1 MQVSYDQYYDQIQFV
16 DFSLMLKGLRE
27 SPGLVYTRS
36 SFSGGSS
43 SCGYNES
50 ESNSQEV
57 APQTSEDTD
66 PYIRSITSSQ
76 TNPESNLQTLGI
88 SQNCID
94 FEEVATPLDKIDNI
108 EDMLL
113 VITDVL
119 HSKYLKKLIFTL
131 ISTFG
136 LIIISSSTCSL
147 SGADSS
153 RH

>member
-1 MQVSYDQYYDQIQFV
+1 MSD
-16 DFSLMLKGLRE
+16 
-27 SPGLVYTRS
+27 
-36 SFSGGSS
+36 
-43 SCGYNES
+43 
-50 ESNSQEV
+50 
-57 APQTSEDTD
+57 DTD
-66 PYIRSITSSQ
+66 PYICSLSSSQ
-76 TNPESNLQTLGI
+76 INPKSDPQVSRV

-94 FEEVATPLDKIDNI
+94 FEEVATPFNEIYNI
-108 EDMLL
+108 NDMLL

>member
-1 MQVSYDQYYDQIQFV
+1 
-16 DFSLMLKGLRE
+16 MLKGHRE
-27 SPGLVYTRS
+27 SHGLVYTRS

-43 SCGYNES
+43 SCGYNDS
-50 ESNSQEV
+50 KSNSHEAALQKLEN
-57 APQTSEDTD
+57 TD
-66 PYIRSITSSQ
+66 PCIRSPSSSQ
-76 TNPESNLQTLGI
+76 SNPKSDLQISRI

-94 FEEVATPLDKIDNI
+94 FEEVATPFNEIYNI
-108 EDMLL
+108 NDMLL

-119 HSKYLKKLIFTL
+119 HSKYLKKMIFTL

>member
-1 MQVSYDQYYDQIQFV
+1 MSYDQYCDQIQFV
-16 DFSLMLKGLRE
+16 DFSLMLKGHRE

-43 SCGYNES
+43 SCGYSES

-66 PYIRSITSSQ
+66 PYTRSPSGSQ
-76 TNPESNLQTLGI
+76 PNPKGDLQISRI
-88 SQNCID
+88 SQNRID